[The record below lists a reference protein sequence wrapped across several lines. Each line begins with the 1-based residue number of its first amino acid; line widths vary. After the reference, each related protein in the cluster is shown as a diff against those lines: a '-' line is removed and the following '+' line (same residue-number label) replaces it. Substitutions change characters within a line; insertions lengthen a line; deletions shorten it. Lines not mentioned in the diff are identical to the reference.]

1 MQKDRLLKLVE
12 AYQEHFKQYNRP
24 DYNETEVRN
33 DFVNPFFE
41 ILGWD
46 VQNKKNLPQ
55 HLREVKHEAS
65 VFVEENGKQVKKK
78 PDYEFHVGS
87 TPYFFLETK
96 KPNVDIMTSKEAAF
110 QTRRYGWNGNLEI
123 SVLSNFTDLVI
134 YDTSVR
140 PNENDKPSV
149 AQIAH
154 FHFTEYVDKFD
165 EISRL
170 LSYET
175 VVSGAFERTFANI
188 SSSLKKE
195 PFDKYF
201 LSQIKVWRLVLSED
215 IFENNPTINQET
227 LNIFVQKLINRIVF
241 LRICEDRELEKY
253 ESLKNIGTYV
263 ELKKVFAAADKKYD
277 SGLFELIDGEQ
288 FEISDS
294 VLVDIFKE
302 LYYPN
307 SCYEFSIVDPFIIGQ
322 IYELFLEEEIVIK
335 EKTVVAERKP
345 EIVDS
350 QGVVNTPK
358 NVADIIVKTTLN
370 PLFTNE
376 KFTEWGNYRIVD
388 ICCGSGNF
396 LLAAYE
402 FIINRYVEYY
412 MKNDLETAIQRG
424 ILIRDTANN
433 FKLSYEQK
441 RTILQ
446 KNIWGV
452 DIDILAVEVAKFSL
466 LIKLIE
472 ESSLYEMECFVKN
485 NGCRILPSLD
495 NNIKNGNSLVD
506 EKYMQYNQD
515 LLEDPELVEKIKIF
529 NWETEF
535 AGKKFDAIVGNGMFY

>member
-433 FKLSYEQK
+433 FKLSYF
-441 RTILQ
+441 T
-446 KNIWGV
+446 
-452 DIDILAVEVAKFSL
+452 
-466 LIKLIE
+466 
-472 ESSLYEMECFVKN
+472 
-485 NGCRILPSLD
+485 
-495 NNIKNGNSLVD
+495 
-506 EKYMQYNQD
+506 EKHMGSRY
-515 LLEDPELVEKIKIF
+515 
-529 NWETEF
+529 
-535 AGKKFDAIVGNGMFY
+535 